1 MPAGWAGE
9 AGCVYSLVYWDGAG
23 AGYLLKGVAMD
34 TVLVISL
41 LNLNNPNQT
50 SDTSITP
57 ADFVQ
62 LQGSSPQISDA
73 DTLVS
78 KIGDELVNK
87 VIGKKEA
94 EPAAASKK
102 ATETKQESPLMDGRL
117 PRGINPNMPPDYGGV
132 LPRVGGADLDPLHGG
147 GILGGG
153 MVMDP
158 TRPRGGRG
166 MEPRWDPV
174 GPGRGG
180 RGGLGGLSMGGR
192 RNFGDEM
199 APVMIITTCL
209 CRKLTY

>member
-1 MPAGWAGE
+1 MRVQPGLLGRGRGGLPAEGGRHGHRAGH
-9 AGCVYSLVYWDGAG
+9 
-23 AGYLLKGVAMD
+23 
-34 TVLVISL
+34 L
-41 LNLNNPNQT
+41 LNLNNPNQM

-73 DTLVS
+73 DALVS

-87 VIGKKEA
+87 VIVKKEA
-94 EPAAASKK
+94 EPAAAPKK
-102 ATETKQESPLMDGRL
+102 ATDTEQESPLMDGRL